1 MDLFGPTSIRSI
13 DHKYFCLVITDAFSR
28 FSWTFFLVTKDQTFQ
43 ALKEF
48 MALIENQLNKKIKG
62 IRCDNGTEFKNANL
76 IELCGLKGI
85 KRDYSNP
92 RTPQQNGVAERKNR
106 TLIEAARS
114 MLADSKL
121 PTMFWTEA

>member
-1 MDLFGPTSIRSI
+1 MSTILEPLQLLHMDLFGPTSIRSI
-13 DHKYFCLVITDAFSR
+13 DFKYFCLVITDSFSR

-43 ALKEF
+43 TLKEF

-85 KRDYSNP
+85 KRDYSTP
-92 RTPQQNGVAERKNR
+92 RTPQQN
-106 TLIEAARS
+106 
-114 MLADSKL
+114 
-121 PTMFWTEA
+121 